1 MKWAATYFALEDA
14 VTVRE
19 RAKGDNSWKIA
30 YNIVL
35 LVAEHSLGWNSLCFH
50 VNSPQPD
57 I

>member
-19 RAKGDNSWKIA
+19 RAKGDTSWKIA

-35 LVAEHSLGWNSLCFH
+35 RVAEHSLGWNSLCFH
-50 VNSPQPD
+50 VNSPLPD
-57 I
+57 L